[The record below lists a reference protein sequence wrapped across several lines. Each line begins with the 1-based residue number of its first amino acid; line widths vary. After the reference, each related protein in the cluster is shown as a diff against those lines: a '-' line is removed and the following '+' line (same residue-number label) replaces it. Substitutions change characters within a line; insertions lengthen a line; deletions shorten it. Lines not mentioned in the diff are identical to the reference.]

1 MLREDNGFA
10 EAYSKKRRNI
20 GSSSL
25 YAALYPIQD
34 ITRSADRYQKNDEE
48 MNDEVNTLLSPN
60 LQHFCSP
67 RGIWLWSSMFAFVCV
82 SLQKFSYMDRLI
94 QDIDDIRE
102 SRLILLEGIPILI
115 DKFHFLL

>member
-1 MLREDNGFA
+1 
-10 EAYSKKRRNI
+10 
-20 GSSSL
+20 
-25 YAALYPIQD
+25 
-34 ITRSADRYQKNDEE
+34 
-48 MNDEVNTLLSPN
+48 
-60 LQHFCSP
+60 
-67 RGIWLWSSMFAFVCV
+67 MFAFVCV